1 MVVIDVVVIQ
11 HPLCHIALQDPSR
24 MIRIRIVHGA
34 AGNDGLHQDG
44 SNVIVIVIHSVEHS
58 GTCRSFTLS
67 SEWILT
73 VSYL

>member
-1 MVVIDVVVIQ
+1 
-11 HPLCHIALQDPSR
+11 